1 MKNLINKIQK
11 RQCRC
16 AVIGLG
22 YVGLPLAVE
31 LGKCGFEVVGIDI
44 DKEKVKSINQGISYI
59 QDVAQDELSKL
70 VKERKLSATDAFSAL
85 MTVDTISICVPTPMR
100 KSREPDISYIIEA
113 SKHIARHLKQGQL
126 IILESTTYPGTTEE
140 VLLPMF
146 EANGLKVGKDFFLAF
161 SPERVD
167 PGNPQFNTKNIPKVI
182 GGITEKCSE
191 VAKAFYGTCLPN
203 IISVS
208 NAKTAETVKLMENTF
223 RAVNIALANEMAL
236 ICHRMNID
244 VWEVINAAK
253 TKPFGFMAFYPGP
266 GIGGHCI
273 PIDPFYLSWKSRLNG
288 YDARLIELAGEINRA
303 MPDYVVSKIQD
314 ALNENGKSLKNAKV
328 LVLGVAYKK
337 DVGDVRESPAL
348 SVIELLERKGAKVS
362 YNDPFVPELHI
373 DGINLKN
380 HKLTQANIG
389 QFDCITI
396 TTDHSDYDYK
406 MITANAQVI
415 VDTRNA
421 ISSELCSKKV
431 IKI

>member
-1 MKNLINKIQK
+1 MKDLIKRIQK
-11 RQCRC
+11 KDCRC

-31 LGKCGFEVVGIDI
+31 LAKVGFEVVGIDI
-44 DKEKVKSINQGISYI
+44 DKTKVNLINQGQSYI
-59 QDVAQDELSKL
+59 QDVAQEDIQRL
-70 VKERKLSATDAFSAL
+70 VKERKLSATNVFSAL
-85 MTVDTISICVPTPMR
+85 MTVDTINICVPTPMR
-100 KSREPDISYIIEA
+100 KSREPDISYIIDA
-113 SKHIARHLKQGQL
+113 SKHIARYLKKNQL

-146 EANGLKVGKDFFLAF
+146 EAGGLKAGKDFYLAF

-182 GGITEKCSE
+182 GGITSNCTE
-191 VAKAFYGTCLPN
+191 VAKTLYQQCLEN
-203 IISVS
+203 VIVVS
-208 NAKTAETVKLMENTF
+208 SAKVAETVKLMENTF

-303 MPDYVVSKIQD
+303 MPDYVVAKIQD
-314 ALNENGKSLKNAKV
+314 ALNANSKSLKDAKV
-328 LVLGVAYKK
+328 LILGVAYKK

-348 SVIELLERKGAKVS
+348 SVIELLEQKGAKVS
-362 YNDPFVPELHI
+362 YNDPFVPELKI
-373 DGINLKN
+373 DGIDLKN
-380 HKLTQANIG
+380 HNLSAKNIKN
-389 QFDCITI
+389 FDCVAI
-396 TTDHSDYDYK
+396 TTDHTSYDYK
-406 MITANAQVI
+406 MIIDNAQIV

-421 ISSELCSKKV
+421 IKEEYNGKNV
-431 IKI
+431 VKI